1 MAKPSISVIIPYYNS
16 GKFIEGALE
25 SVRRQTVAPL
35 EIILIDD
42 GSTDGVAQKV
52 ATWGSDIVFLQQAN
66 KGPAAARNAGI
77 RRARGD
83 IIAFLDADDRWPD
96 NKLEL
101 QLARLEQDSQLGMV
115 TGRIQYIKLAGG
127 EDKVFDLLK
136 DNTLV
141 HVHLGAALIRRW
153 VFDRLGLFDETM
165 RFHEDQDWYLRVRES
180 RIGMAIMKEVTL
192 LYQLHESNMTRD
204 LDLVETRFLRMLK
217 NSIDRRKA
225 LHDGQARNLPPFS
238 EHDDAD

>member
-1 MAKPSISVIIPYYNS
+1 MAKPSVSVIIPYYNS
-16 GKFIEGALE
+16 AKFIEGALE
-25 SVRRQTVAPL
+25 SVRRQCYDPL

-42 GSTDGVAQKV
+42 GSTDGIAEKV
-52 ATWGSDIVFLQQAN
+52 KEWGGNIIFLQQQN
-66 KGPAAARNAGI
+66 KGPAAARNKGI
-77 RRARGD
+77 RQASGD

-101 QLARLEQDSQLGMV
+101 QLKRLEQDPELGMV
-115 TGRIQYIKLAGG
+115 TGRIQYIRLEGG
-127 EDKVFDLLK
+127 EDKVMVHLK

-141 HVHLGAALIRRW
+141 HVHLGAAVVRRW

-165 RFHEDQDWYLRVRES
+165 RFHEDQDWYLRIREH
-180 RIGMAIMKEVTL
+180 RIKMAIMKEVTL

-204 LDLVETRFLRMLK
+204 LNLVETHFLKMLK

-225 LHDGQARNLPPFS
+225 LYNGEALNLPPFS
-238 EHDDAD
+238 VHDDDK